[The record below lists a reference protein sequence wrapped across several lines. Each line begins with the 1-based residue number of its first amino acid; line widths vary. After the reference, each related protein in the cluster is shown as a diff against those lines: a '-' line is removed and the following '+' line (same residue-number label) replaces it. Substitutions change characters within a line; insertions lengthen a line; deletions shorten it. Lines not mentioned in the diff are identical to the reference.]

1 MYCQNRI
8 SYRVQEGDSLY
19 KLAKQFHTTV
29 TELILLNSGVNPYN
43 LQTGMRLTICPG
55 EGYVDEN
62 ESKPSE
68 GNTNKPT
75 KTPVGGI
82 VIIPGT
88 TTQPGG
94 TTRPGTTTQPGTAT
108 RPGTTTQP
116 GNNMGVDLRQRM
128 RMAWLN
134 HITLVKFYLIS
145 FFENLSGQN
154 AWKDAVYKNA
164 EEILA
169 IFAQYYPA
177 SAMQRFRKLFMEHLR
192 LTDEVAAGLKADP
205 AFSGAAME
213 NWYINAEEIASFL
226 SRQTPVY
233 NETELRK
240 MFYDHLDMERQQME
254 AYLDGDYVTD
264 IEIYLRSQQN
274 MIELADFL
282 ASGLLAR

>member
-1 MYCQNRI
+1 MEENMYCQNRI

-94 TTRPGTTTQPGTAT
+94 TTRPGTNSILTI
-108 RPGTTTQP
+108 
-116 GNNMGVDLRQRM
+116 
-128 RMAWLN
+128 
-134 HITLVKFYLIS
+134 HIFFHKIFSDYSMKFCAFGY
-145 FFENLSGQN
+145 
-154 AWKDAVYKNA
+154 
-164 EEILA
+164 
-169 IFAQYYPA
+169 
-177 SAMQRFRKLFMEHLR
+177 R
-192 LTDEVAAGLKADP
+192 EVC
-205 AFSGAAME
+205 F
-213 NWYINAEEIASFL
+213 
-226 SRQTPVY
+226 
-233 NETELRK
+233 
-240 MFYDHLDMERQQME
+240 
-254 AYLDGDYVTD
+254 
-264 IEIYLRSQQN
+264 
-274 MIELADFL
+274 
-282 ASGLLAR
+282 

>member
-55 EGYVDEN
+55 EGYVDED

-94 TTRPGTTTQPGTAT
+94 TTRPGTTAQPGGTT

-116 GNNMGVDLRQRM
+116 
-128 RMAWLN
+128 AW
-134 HITLVKFYLIS
+134 I
-145 FFENLSGQN
+145 
-154 AWKDAVYKNA
+154 
-164 EEILA
+164 
-169 IFAQYYPA
+169 
-177 SAMQRFRKLFMEHLR
+177 
-192 LTDEVAAGLKADP
+192 
-205 AFSGAAME
+205 
-213 NWYINAEEIASFL
+213 
-226 SRQTPVY
+226 
-233 NETELRK
+233 
-240 MFYDHLDMERQQME
+240 
-254 AYLDGDYVTD
+254 
-264 IEIYLRSQQN
+264 
-274 MIELADFL
+274 
-282 ASGLLAR
+282 

>member
-1 MYCQNRI
+1 MEENMYCQNRI

-88 TTQPGG
+88 TTQPE
-94 TTRPGTTTQPGTAT
+94 
-108 RPGTTTQP
+108 
-116 GNNMGVDLRQRM
+116 NNMGVDLRQRM

-145 FFENLSGQN
+145 FLKTCQARMRG
-154 AWKDAVYKNA
+154 KTPCTK
-164 EEILA
+164 
-169 IFAQYYPA
+169 
-177 SAMQRFRKLFMEHLR
+177 MQRRFLR
-192 LTDEVAAGLKADP
+192 
-205 AFSGAAME
+205 
-213 NWYINAEEIASFL
+213 FL
-226 SRQTPVY
+226 LSIIR
-233 NETELRK
+233 L
-240 MFYDHLDMERQQME
+240 QQCRDS
-254 AYLDGDYVTD
+254 A
-264 IEIYLRSQQN
+264 N
-274 MIELADFL
+274 FL
-282 ASGLLAR
+282 WSICV